1 VDCEGPEGGEN
12 MPIAGNPKK
21 LAYDVAQGYQQF
33 THATL
38 RPYTME
44 DLRVLLFNLNLV
56 LREIRGAQ
64 VPLEDL
70 EGLKDKNV
78 KIRRL
83 NQAITT
89 IQSYASLKGTKL

>member
-1 VDCEGPEGGEN
+1 

-33 THATL
+33 TQATL
-38 RPYTME
+38 RAYSPE
-44 DLRVLLFNLNLV
+44 ELKVLLFNLNIV
-56 LREIRGAQ
+56 LRELRGTQ
-64 VPLEDL
+64 VPLEDF
-70 EGLKDKNV
+70 EALKDKNM

-89 IQSYASLKGTKL
+89 IQSYASLKGHKL

>member
-1 VDCEGPEGGEN
+1 

-44 DLRVLLFNLNLV
+44 DLKVILFNLNLV
-56 LREIRGAQ
+56 LREVRGSQ
-64 VPLEDL
+64 VPLEDI
-70 EGLKDKNV
+70 EAVKDKNV

-83 NQAITT
+83 NQAVTT
-89 IQSYASLKGTKL
+89 VQSYAALKGIKL